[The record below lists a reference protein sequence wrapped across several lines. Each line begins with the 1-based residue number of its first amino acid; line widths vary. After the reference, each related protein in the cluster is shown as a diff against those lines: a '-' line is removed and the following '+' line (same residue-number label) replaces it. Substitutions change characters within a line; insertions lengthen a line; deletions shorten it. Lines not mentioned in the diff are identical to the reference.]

1 MHSIIIWMFV
11 AIGVVVT
18 ALTAGS
24 IIMQKRDEWPY
35 IQEKEENV
43 AVTAISTMLEYIVLI
58 SHTIPISIYVA
69 IEVLKWF
76 QVRLISKDRHLN
88 NSVSRL
94 KEEINHYL
102 SSKQEIEDKKVK
114 ISNSEILENLGQI
127 DLCICDKTGTLT
139 DNMFKLRRFYTDG

>member
-1 MHSIIIWMFV
+1 MHSIIKWMFV
-11 AIGVVVT
+11 AISIVVVI
-18 ALTAGS
+18 LTAGS
-24 IIMQKRDEWPY
+24 IIMRKRDEWPY
-35 IQEKEENV
+35 IEEKDENV
-43 AVTAISTMLEYIVLI
+43 AVTAFSTMLEYFVLI

-88 NSVSRL
+88 NSLSRL

-102 SSKQEIEDKKVK
+102 SSRQEIEDKKVK
-114 ISNSEILENLGQI
+114 ITNSDILENLGQI

>member
-18 ALTAGS
+18 TLTAGS

-35 IQEKEENV
+35 IQEKDENV
-43 AVTAISTMLEYIVLI
+43 AVTAISTMLEYFVLI

-76 QVRLISKDRHLN
+76 QVRLISKDRHLIT
-88 NSVSRL
+88 SVSRL

>member
-1 MHSIIIWMFV
+1 
-11 AIGVVVT
+11 
-18 ALTAGS
+18 
-24 IIMQKRDEWPY
+24 MQKRDEWPY

-76 QVRLISKDRHLN
+76 QVRLISKDRHLIT
-88 NSVSRL
+88 SVSRL

>member
-35 IQEKEENV
+35 IQEKDENV
-43 AVTAISTMLEYIVLI
+43 AVTAISTMLEYVVLI

-76 QVRLISKDRHLN
+76 QVRLISKDRHLIT
-88 NSVSRL
+88 SVSRL

>member
-1 MHSIIIWMFV
+1 MHSIIKWMFV

-18 ALTAGS
+18 ALTVGS

-35 IQEKEENV
+35 LEEKDENV
-43 AVTAISTMLEYIVLI
+43 AVTAISTMLEYFVLI

-102 SSKQEIEDKKVK
+102 SSKQEIEERKVK

>member
-76 QVRLISKDRHLN
+76 QVRLISKDRHLI

>member
-35 IQEKEENV
+35 IQEKDENV
-43 AVTAISTMLEYIVLI
+43 AVTAISTMLEYFVLI

-76 QVRLISKDRHLN
+76 QVRLISKDRHLIT
-88 NSVSRL
+88 SVSRL

>member
-1 MHSIIIWMFV
+1 MFV

-35 IQEKEENV
+35 IQEKDENV
-43 AVTAISTMLEYIVLI
+43 AVTAISTMLEYVVLI

-76 QVRLISKDRHLN
+76 QVRLISKDRHLIT
-88 NSVSRL
+88 SVSRL

>member
-1 MHSIIIWMFV
+1 MHSIIKWMFV

-18 ALTAGS
+18 ALTVGS
-24 IIMQKRDEWPY
+24 IIMKKRDEWPY
-35 IQEKEENV
+35 LEEKDENV
-43 AVTAISTMLEYIVLI
+43 AVTAISTMLEYFVLI

-102 SSKQEIEDKKVK
+102 SSKQEIEERKVK

>member
-76 QVRLISKDRHLN
+76 QVRLISKDRHLIT
-88 NSVSRL
+88 SVSRL

>member
-1 MHSIIIWMFV
+1 MHSIIKWMFV

-18 ALTAGS
+18 ALTVGS
-24 IIMQKRDEWPY
+24 IIMQNRDEWPY
-35 IQEKEENV
+35 LEEKDENV
-43 AVTAISTMLEYIVLI
+43 AVTAISTMLEYFVLI

-102 SSKQEIEDKKVK
+102 SSKQEIEERKVK

>member
-1 MHSIIIWMFV
+1 MHSIIKWMFV

-18 ALTAGS
+18 ALTVGS

-35 IQEKEENV
+35 IQEKDENV
-43 AVTAISTMLEYIVLI
+43 AVTAISTMLEYFVLI

-102 SSKQEIEDKKVK
+102 SSKQEIEERKVK

>member
-1 MHSIIIWMFV
+1 MHSIIKWMFV

-18 ALTAGS
+18 ALTVGS
-24 IIMQKRDEWPY
+24 IIMKNRDEWPY
-35 IQEKEENV
+35 FEEKDENV
-43 AVTAISTMLEYIVLI
+43 AVTAISTMLEYFVLI

-102 SSKQEIEDKKVK
+102 SSKQEIEERKVK